1 MKEFLGRIKADFLLS
16 SVLCIALGLVFII
29 WRASVLTI
37 VANVLAVVLIIIG
50 VVYMCSY
57 FLNIVTNGF
66 SAMLGLVVLAVGIW
80 FLVQP
85 KVVVSLIPIVIGLVL
100 IFHSIRSIIEAVD
113 ARKYGYGGWSV
124 GLIFSI
130 ISLIFGIICVTNAFD
145 VMKTATVVVGIIL
158 IFNGVSNI
166 WITSRA
172 SIRQPTLERTFDK
185 SFPAYPNID
194 ISPLV
199 GFARPPIILIQV
211 VLPAPFLPINP

>member
-85 KVVVSLIPIVIGLVL
+85 QVVVSLIPIVIGLVL
-100 IFHSIRSIIEAVD
+100 IIEAVD

-172 SIRQPTLERTFDK
+172 TKAESAYNKQKEFEATFVEDRK
-185 SFPAYPNID
+185 EDN
-194 ISPLV
+194 
-199 GFARPPIILIQV
+199 
-211 VLPAPFLPINP
+211 

>member
-130 ISLIFGIICVTNAFD
+130 ISLIF
-145 VMKTATVVVGIIL
+145 
-158 IFNGVSNI
+158 NGVSNI

-172 SIRQPTLERTFDK
+172 TKAESAYNKQKEFEATFVEDRK
-185 SFPAYPNID
+185 EDN
-194 ISPLV
+194 
-199 GFARPPIILIQV
+199 
-211 VLPAPFLPINP
+211 

>member
-113 ARKYGYGGWSV
+113 ATRRSSDPSGCQKIR
-124 GLIFSI
+124 LRRLECRLDF
-130 ISLIFGIICVTNAFD
+130 
-145 VMKTATVVVGIIL
+145 
-158 IFNGVSNI
+158 FNNQSDFWNNL
-166 WITSRA
+166 R
-172 SIRQPTLERTFDK
+172 DK
-185 SFPAYPNID
+185 CI
-194 ISPLV
+194 
-199 GFARPPIILIQV
+199 
-211 VLPAPFLPINP
+211 

>member
-85 KVVVSLIPIVIGLVL
+85 KGCGEPPIPIVIGLVL

-172 SIRQPTLERTFDK
+172 TKAESAYNKQKEFEATFVEDRK
-185 SFPAYPNID
+185 EDN
-194 ISPLV
+194 
-199 GFARPPIILIQV
+199 
-211 VLPAPFLPINP
+211 

>member
-57 FLNIVTNGF
+57 FLSIVTNGL
-66 SAMLGLVVLAVGIW
+66 SALLGLMVLAVGIW

-85 KVVVSLIPIVIGLVL
+85 QVVEPDTYSNWSGAH
-100 IFHSIRSIIEAVD
+100 FHSIRSIIEAVD

-124 GLIFSI
+124 GLIF
-130 ISLIFGIICVTNAFD
+130 
-145 VMKTATVVVGIIL
+145 
-158 IFNGVSNI
+158 
-166 WITSRA
+166 
-172 SIRQPTLERTFDK
+172 Q
-185 SFPAYPNID
+185 
-194 ISPLV
+194 
-199 GFARPPIILIQV
+199 
-211 VLPAPFLPINP
+211 

>member
-85 KVVVSLIPIVIGLVL
+85 QVVVSLIPIVIGLVL

-130 ISLIFGIICVTNAFD
+130 ISLICVTNAFD

-172 SIRQPTLERTFDK
+172 TKAESAYNKQKEFEATFVEDRK
-185 SFPAYPNID
+185 EDN
-194 ISPLV
+194 
-199 GFARPPIILIQV
+199 
-211 VLPAPFLPINP
+211 

>member
-1 MKEFLGRIKADFLLS
+1 MKKKMSNRDKTF
-16 SVLCIALGLVFII
+16 
-29 WRASVLTI
+29 W
-37 VANVLAVVLIIIG
+37 AVVIPVVVLFFAFNTLPMIKG
-50 VVYMCSY
+50 VIYSFTNYKGYGSY
-57 FLNIVTNGF
+57 DYVGLRNYTDLFTDARVGKSYLFTF
-66 SAMLGLVVLAVGIW
+66 KYAMLGLVVLAVGIW

-172 SIRQPTLERTFDK
+172 TKAESAYNKQKEFEATFVEDRK
-185 SFPAYPNID
+185 EDN
-194 ISPLV
+194 
-199 GFARPPIILIQV
+199 
-211 VLPAPFLPINP
+211 

>member
-57 FLNIVTNGF
+57 FLSIVTNGL
-66 SAMLGLVVLAVGIW
+66 SALLGLVVLAVGIW

-100 IFHSIRSIIEAVD
+100 IFHSIRSIIEAVN

-124 GLIFSI
+124 
-130 ISLIFGIICVTNAFD
+130 SLIFGIICVTNAFD

-158 IFNGVSNI
+158 IFNGVSDI

-172 SIRQPTLERTFDK
+172 TKAESSYNKQKEYEATFVEDRK
-185 SFPAYPNID
+185 EDN
-194 ISPLV
+194 
-199 GFARPPIILIQV
+199 
-211 VLPAPFLPINP
+211 

>member
-50 VVYMCSY
+50 VVY
-57 FLNIVTNGF
+57 
-66 SAMLGLVVLAVGIW
+66 MLGLVVLAVGIW

-172 SIRQPTLERTFDK
+172 TKAESAYNKQKEFEATFVEDRK
-185 SFPAYPNID
+185 EDN
-194 ISPLV
+194 
-199 GFARPPIILIQV
+199 
-211 VLPAPFLPINP
+211 

>member
-113 ARKYGYGGWSV
+113 ARIV
-124 GLIFSI
+124 DAL
-130 ISLIFGIICVTNAFD
+130 
-145 VMKTATVVVGIIL
+145 
-158 IFNGVSNI
+158 
-166 WITSRA
+166 
-172 SIRQPTLERTFDK
+172 LELKNDQMREVALK
-185 SFPAYPNID
+185 Q
-194 ISPLV
+194 
-199 GFARPPIILIQV
+199 IQA
-211 VLPAPFLPINP
+211 LALLG

>member
-1 MKEFLGRIKADFLLS
+1 MESFGAHD
-16 SVLCIALGLVFII
+16 CG
-29 WRASVLTI
+29 
-37 VANVLAVVLIIIG
+37 NVLAVVLIIIG

-124 GLIFSI
+124 GMIFSI

-172 SIRQPTLERTFDK
+172 TKAESAYNKQKEFEATFVEDRK
-185 SFPAYPNID
+185 EDN
-194 ISPLV
+194 
-199 GFARPPIILIQV
+199 
-211 VLPAPFLPINP
+211 

>member
-37 VANVLAVVLIIIG
+37 VANVLAIVLIIIG

-57 FLNIVTNGF
+57 FLSIVTNGL
-66 SAMLGLVVLAVGIW
+66 SALLGLMVLNPLMYRLEKRVLGLMVLAVGIW

-172 SIRQPTLERTFDK
+172 TKAESAYNKQKEFEATFVEDRK
-185 SFPAYPNID
+185 EDN
-194 ISPLV
+194 
-199 GFARPPIILIQV
+199 
-211 VLPAPFLPINP
+211 

>member
-1 MKEFLGRIKADFLLS
+1 MKEFLSRIKADFLLS

-57 FLNIVTNGF
+57 FLSIVTNGL
-66 SAMLGLVVLAVGIW
+66 SALVLAVGIW

-85 KVVVSLIPIVIGLVL
+85 QVVVSLIPIVIGVVL

-130 ISLIFGIICVTNAFD
+130 ISLVFGIICVTNAFD

-172 SIRQPTLERTFDK
+172 TKAESAYNKQKEYEATFVEDRK
-185 SFPAYPNID
+185 EDN
-194 ISPLV
+194 
-199 GFARPPIILIQV
+199 
-211 VLPAPFLPINP
+211 

>member
-85 KVVVSLIPIVIGLVL
+85 KVVVL

-130 ISLIFGIICVTNAFD
+130 ISLIFGITCVTTAFD

-172 SIRQPTLERTFDK
+172 TKAESAYNKQKEFEATFVEDRK
-185 SFPAYPNID
+185 EDN
-194 ISPLV
+194 
-199 GFARPPIILIQV
+199 
-211 VLPAPFLPINP
+211 

>member
-1 MKEFLGRIKADFLLS
+1 MKEFLGRIQADFLLS

-85 KVVVSLIPIVIGLVL
+85 KVVEMCIRDRFTGRQSHQYMWLIITLV
-100 IFHSIRSIIEAVD
+100 
-113 ARKYGYGGWSV
+113 
-124 GLIFSI
+124 
-130 ISLIFGIICVTNAFD
+130 
-145 VMKTATVVVGIIL
+145 
-158 IFNGVSNI
+158 
-166 WITSRA
+166 
-172 SIRQPTLERTFDK
+172 
-185 SFPAYPNID
+185 
-194 ISPLV
+194 
-199 GFARPPIILIQV
+199 
-211 VLPAPFLPINP
+211 

>member
-100 IFHSIRSIIEAVD
+100 IFHSIRSIIERLRLFVA
-113 ARKYGYGGWSV
+113 
-124 GLIFSI
+124 
-130 ISLIFGIICVTNAFD
+130 
-145 VMKTATVVVGIIL
+145 
-158 IFNGVSNI
+158 
-166 WITSRA
+166 
-172 SIRQPTLERTFDK
+172 
-185 SFPAYPNID
+185 
-194 ISPLV
+194 
-199 GFARPPIILIQV
+199 
-211 VLPAPFLPINP
+211 

>member
-1 MKEFLGRIKADFLLS
+1 M
-16 SVLCIALGLVFII
+16 
-29 WRASVLTI
+29 LTI

-124 GLIFSI
+124 GLIFSV

-172 SIRQPTLERTFDK
+172 TKAESSYNKQKEYEATFVEDRK
-185 SFPAYPNID
+185 EDN
-194 ISPLV
+194 
-199 GFARPPIILIQV
+199 
-211 VLPAPFLPINP
+211 